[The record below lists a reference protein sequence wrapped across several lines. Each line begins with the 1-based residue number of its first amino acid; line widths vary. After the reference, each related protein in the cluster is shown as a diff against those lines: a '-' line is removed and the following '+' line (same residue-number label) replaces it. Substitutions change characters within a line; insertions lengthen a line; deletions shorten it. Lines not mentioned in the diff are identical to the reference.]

1 MNQPISYQFETIDY
15 NIINIFYV
23 KRMRK
28 LVHTCISKFLS
39 MIDSLHFRQT
49 IILTFPTIFFELTLL
64 IMTFHQDLMLVFKLN
79 RIKIYSRFRRKF
91 YAGQGRLY
99 GHGRLK
105 RLCKRLQCAISVF
118 GINSE
123 DYQCQN

>member
-1 MNQPISYQFETIDY
+1 
-15 NIINIFYV
+15 
-23 KRMRK
+23 MRK

-49 IILTFPTIFFELTLL
+49 IILTFPTNFCELTLL

-79 RIKIYSRFRRKF
+79 RIKIHSRFRRKF
-91 YAGQGRLY
+91 HAPLAKS
-99 GHGRLK
+99 L
-105 RLCKRLQCAISVF
+105 F